1 MICNGKKMTMTMTRA
16 QGGRV
21 NLEKMN
27 TDSQRNKKDKYT
39 DSNARSKHGKGEYC
53 LVKTTKDNDKDNNV
67 R

>member
-39 DSNARSKHGKGEYC
+39 VSNARSLFDKNDKN
-53 LVKTTKDNDKDNNV
+53 NDKDNNV